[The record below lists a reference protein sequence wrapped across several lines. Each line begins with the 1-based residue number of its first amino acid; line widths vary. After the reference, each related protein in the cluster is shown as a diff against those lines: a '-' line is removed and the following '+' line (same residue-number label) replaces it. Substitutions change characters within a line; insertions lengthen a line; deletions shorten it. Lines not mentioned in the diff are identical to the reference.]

1 MKTVGLDCATCTGM
15 ALVGDEEDRG
25 KTVQVP
31 NERGYLRLQLIA
43 NEVAETLQIW
53 QPAFV
58 AIEGYAY
65 VRNVGAF
72 VKLVEVGTMVRSV
85 LYTLGIPW
93 VEVPPT
99 VLKKWTT
106 GKGNATKDMMA
117 LSVKQRWA
125 YQSHSH
131 DIVDA
136 YALAQMAQLGW
147 DAIRNVQGVTIGWAS
162 LGTMLDPP
170 RSGKELM

>member
-15 ALVGDEEDRG
+15 ALVGDDEDRG

-43 NEVAETLQIW
+43 NDVAQTLQVW
-53 QPAFV
+53 QPEFV

-65 VRNVGAF
+65 CRNIGAF
-72 VKLVEVGTMVRSV
+72 VKLVEVGTMVRGV
-85 LYTLGIPW
+85 LYSLSIPW

-99 VLKKWTT
+99 VLKKWAT
-106 GKGNATKDMMA
+106 GKGNATKDQMA

-136 YALAQMAQLGW
+136 FALAQMAQLGW
-147 DAIRNVQGVTIGWAS
+147 AEILDIKGVVVGWE
-162 LGTMLDPP
+162 DF
-170 RSGKELM
+170 SG